1 MCQRRNKLWVMI
13 KIWLH
18 LFEKNSNLSTYP
30 WLCDLSSKC
39 YTAWKG
45 AFDVCRSQDI
55 AGDCPGKRV
64 PQCFQICLKTT
75 SPSNCCQLCFL
86 WNDVSLAF
94 DKLFQVISLSVF
106 FSTPISAEDEKHK
119 PLKICTIKK
128 PVANVCLSQCLPF
141 GNRCDL
147 ICNCF
152 QRIFLQSIR
161 IYVYMVILSEN
172 SF

>member
-1 MCQRRNKLWVMI
+1 MAARFII
-13 KIWLH
+13 KILYGLERRFRCLQITRH
-18 LFEKNSNLSTYP
+18 SRRLPRKESTAMLPNMLENNIAFKLLSTM
-30 WLCDLSSKC
+30 
-39 YTAWKG
+39 
-45 AFDVCRSQDI
+45 
-55 AGDCPGKRV
+55 
-64 PQCFQICLKTT
+64 
-75 SPSNCCQLCFL
+75 FL

-119 PLKICTIKK
+119 PLKICTI
-128 PVANVCLSQCLPF
+128 SQCLPF

>member
-1 MCQRRNKLWVMI
+1 MAVRFIIKMLYGLERRFRCLQITRHSRRLPRKESTAMLPNMLENNIAFKL
-13 KIWLH
+13 
-18 LFEKNSNLSTYP
+18 LST
-30 WLCDLSSKC
+30 
-39 YTAWKG
+39 
-45 AFDVCRSQDI
+45 V
-55 AGDCPGKRV
+55 
-64 PQCFQICLKTT
+64 
-75 SPSNCCQLCFL
+75 FL
-86 WNDVSLAF
+86 RNDVSLAF

-119 PLKICTIKK
+119 PLKLCTIKK